1 MLQSRDFNLVMNG
14 AEIYKDGTFVIHDVS
29 PGSYTIQATVEGST
43 VPMMAR
49 ETLQVGSASVEG
61 LRLAPQ
67 PGAQIRGRLRLDSGN
82 GAKRLETE
90 RVFLQ
95 LESADDENEGTFAG
109 GDRYSN
115 ITRASSDGSFEW
127 TDVPPGRYYVQ
138 MVGNSG
144 TNEDWFVKSVEAG
157 GREVND
163 AGISVNG
170 GLTVM
175 DLVVSGD
182 GSVVDG
188 VVSDSAGQ
196 PVSNAVVVAVP
207 EARWRGRE
215 DRYGQAASDQRG
227 RFSLH
232 GVRPGDYTLFAWES
246 VESGAYLNADF
257 LKIYEGQGTPLRV
270 HEGERKSV
278 HLTAVHVPEG
288 AP

>member
-1 MLQSRDFNLVMNG
+1 
-14 AEIYKDGTFVIHDVS
+14 VS

-49 ETLQVGSASVEG
+49 ETLQVGSAGVEG

-67 PGAQIRGRLRLDSGN
+67 PGAQIRGRLRLDGGK
-82 GAKRLETE
+82 GAKRFDTE

-95 LESADDENEGTFAG
+95 LEPADDEDEGTLAG

-115 ITRASSDGSFEW
+115 ITRAASDGNFEW
-127 TDVPPGRYYVQ
+127 ADVPPGRYYVQ
-138 MVGNSG
+138 MVANSG
-144 TNEDWFVKSVEAG
+144 PNEDWFVKSVATG
-157 GREVND
+157 GRDVND

-170 GLTVM
+170 GVTVM
-175 DLVVSGD
+175 DLVVSGN

-188 VVSDSAGQ
+188 VVTDSTGQ

-215 DRYGQAASDQRG
+215 DRYGQAVSDQRG
-227 RFSLH
+227 GFSLH

-246 VESGAYLNADF
+246 VESDAYLDPDF
-257 LKIYEGQGTPLRV
+257 LKAYEGQGTPLRV
-270 HEGERKSV
+270 NESERKSV
-278 HLTAVHVPEG
+278 QLTALHLQEG
-288 AP
+288 AQ